1 MSAFYNK
8 LQTKVTKKAM
18 KGKKKGKKKKNAKAK
33 VLTIEQEWEEIIKM
47 KPNP

>member
-1 MSAFYNK
+1 MSAFFNK
-8 LQTKVTKKAM
+8 LQTKVTK
-18 KGKKKGKKKKNAKAK
+18 KGKKKGKKKKNGKAK